1 MTREDFKEYILRNL
15 GSPVV
20 DINIDEQQIEDR
32 IDEALEYFRLYHYD
46 GIEEMYLKHR
56 LTSSVFTLQQ
66 PIAEQFDIGQEII
79 GLESGATAYPARPS
93 NAKSEGNTLYVYKI
107 KGEFIPGEQI
117 VIKEQPNLV
126 VANIVSIELGDTDNR
141 FITLPDHVYGVIK
154 VLPISATSTSQSLF
168 DVQYQL
174 RLHDLFDLTSVSII
188 YYKQTMQHLSLLDF
202 ELNRKPSIQF
212 NRMTNKLYPN
222 INWTSDT
229 RPGDL
234 LVIKCYRAVDP
245 EEFSKV
251 WNDPWLK
258 QYATALVKRNWA
270 TNIKKYS
277 GIQLP
282 GGVTLN
288 GQALYDEAMNEIREL
303 QDELINKQ
311 APLNFFIG

>member
-1 MTREDFKEYILRNL
+1 
-15 GSPVV
+15 
-20 DINIDEQQIEDR
+20 
-32 IDEALEYFRLYHYD
+32 
-46 GIEEMYLKHR
+46 
-56 LTSSVFTLQQ
+56 
-66 PIAEQFDIGQEII
+66 
-79 GLESGATAYPARPS
+79 
-93 NAKSEGNTLYVYKI
+93 
-107 KGEFIPGEQI
+107 
-117 VIKEQPNLV
+117 
-126 VANIVSIELGDTDNR
+126 
-141 FITLPDHVYGVIK
+141 
-154 VLPISATSTSQSLF
+154 
-168 DVQYQL
+168 
-174 RLHDLFDLTSVSII
+174 
-188 YYKQTMQHLSLLDF
+188 LSLLDF

-234 LVIKCYRAVDP
+234 LVIKCYRAIDP

-258 QYATALVKRNWA
+258 HYATALVKRNWA

-288 GQALYDEAMNEIREL
+288 GQALYDEAINEIREL

-311 APLNFFIG
+311 APLNFFIGWLKWLRIHISNLELTQSRM